1 MTCNCEK
8 KEDNQENC
16 MCEEKHEYLDDLK
29 RLQAEFEN
37 FIKRSEKEKKYYI
50 EYGVCEFMGK
60 LVDLF
65 DDLDRAMK
73 IVRETGSG
81 EMVQGLEMV
90 YNNFKEILEKEGVK
104 EIVAN
109 GCLLDPNLH
118 EVLEVIEGKENYI
131 IEELQKGYMFKDRLL
146 RTAKVRVGKGENN
159 EL

>member
-90 YNNFKEILEKEGVK
+90 YNNFRER
-104 EIVAN
+104 
-109 GCLLDPNLH
+109 GCKRDCCKWL
-118 EVLEVIEGKENYI
+118 
-131 IEELQKGYMFKDRLL
+131 F
-146 RTAKVRVGKGENN
+146 VRS
-159 EL
+159 